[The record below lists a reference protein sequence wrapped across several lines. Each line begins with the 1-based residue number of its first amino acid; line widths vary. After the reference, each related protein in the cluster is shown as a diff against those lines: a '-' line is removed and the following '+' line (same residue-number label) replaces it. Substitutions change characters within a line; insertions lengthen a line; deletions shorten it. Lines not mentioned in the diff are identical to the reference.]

1 MRHEKALA
9 IVELARRLASSAE
22 GMTLD
27 EIASDCGV
35 HRRTAERMLDAIEMI
50 YPSLEQIADPPFKRY
65 RITGGLEA
73 FAQAPSTEELHELSS
88 AAAAY
93 RAAGAT
99 QRADALESLER
110 KVRSAM
116 RGAVLR
122 RLAPDVEALARSET
136 IAVQAGPGPLQD
148 RTLVSSLRQAL
159 LSMRRVSFTYD
170 GGSRRGERRQ
180 AIPYGLVFG
189 RHVYLVAA
197 DAGAAK
203 PKSFRLDRIGAL
215 EVSDEPGAPPAGFD
229 LAEYGARSF
238 GVYQG
243 EIEAVR
249 LRAAPTAA
257 HDARNWRFHHDQVV
271 EEMPDGS
278 VEVSFLSSGMLE
290 LAWHIITWR
299 DTIEVLAPDVLKQ
312 ILRAE
317 LASSLR
323 HHDVDATGSVVSLP

>member
-9 IVELARRLASSAE
+9 VIELARRLASSAE

-27 EIASDCGV
+27 EIARDCGV
-35 HRRTAERMLDAIEMI
+35 NRRTAERMRDAVEMI

-73 FAQAPSTEELHELSS
+73 FAQTPSTEELHELSS

-99 QRADALESLER
+99 QRAEALESLER

-122 RLAPDVEALARSET
+122 RVAPDVEALARSEM
-136 IAVQAGPGPLQD
+136 IAVQARSRPAAGPHARV
-148 RTLVSSLRQAL
+148 RTPPCAALDAMREVHLRWWQPP
-159 LSMRRVSFTYD
+159 RRAAE
-170 GGSRRGERRQ
+170 GG
-180 AIPYGLVFG
+180 PYGLVFG
-189 RHVYLVAA
+189 RHGYLVAA
-197 DAGAAK
+197 DAGTTK

-215 EVSDEPGAPPAGFD
+215 EVSDEPGGPLDGFD
-229 LAEYGARSF
+229 LAEYGSRSF

-249 LRAAPTAA
+249 LRATSAAA
-257 HDARNWRFHHDQVV
+257 HDARSWRFHHDQVV
-271 EEMPDGS
+271 EEMLDGS
-278 VEVSFLSSGMLE
+278 VTISFESSGMLE

-299 DTIEVLAPDVLKQ
+299 DTIEVVAPDVLKQ
-312 ILRAE
+312 ILRDE
-317 LASSLR
+317 LTSSLK
-323 HHDVDATGSVVSLP
+323 HHGGDPTGSVASPP